1 MNRFARLATRLLA
14 VPLGVVWVEPSA
26 EAAGAVP
33 ECWPPGTSPDPGVL
47 VCCRR
52 VARDGRPSFL
62 SHTGDGD
69 GGASFAF
76 AGVPLVGGAGEVLG
90 VLAVTDPGLRAWSE
104 EDVRDLSDIA
114 AACSAQMQMRTRSE
128 IVSQAREAAED
139 AAHAAAGEATR
150 VHALL
155 NRSELLLRASEDLAD
170 TSGLADVRR
179 RVGDVVSGDLKPALI
194 DLVLV
199 RQGMLHHV
207 LHPVGDAFA
216 STGGTGGAGGTGEDG
231 GTGGGGAEA
240 FPLGSDWPVAR
251 AVRENRMIVVQAP
264 PEGGE
269 GGDTA
274 AALPLATPAFGT
286 LDHGTAAC
294 LPLRGTRGTLGA
306 LVLGWETPY
315 GIGVDERAVLTTL
328 AGYTAQAVERALHLD
343 QRVTVARQLQR
354 AMLTELPDVPGLE
367 LSALYRPAAQDDM
380 VGGDW
385 YDAYPLPVA
394 PGTNAAGAL
403 ALTVGDITGH
413 DIRAAALM
421 GQVRSM
427 LRQADHDHPGDGPE
441 QALGA
446 LERACRGLRL
456 RASGTAVHAH
466 LIPAGDGSWQ
476 LRWSNAGHPAP
487 LLVGPDGTVEALT
500 EHDVLLHHALEPGPR
515 TCGSRSLA
523 PGSTLLLYTDG
534 LVERP
539 GGDIEDDVDRLA
551 HSLAAAPDVPLDALL
566 GSLMDAVASRDAR
579 DDAVLFAVR
588 VGAPDRS
595 RASKS

>member
-14 VPLGVVWVEPSA
+14 VPLGLVWLEPAA

-33 ECWPPGTSPDPGVL
+33 ECWPAGVAPDPAVL
-47 VCCRR
+47 ACCRQ
-52 VARDGRPSFL
+52 VAEDGRPRFL
-62 SHTGDGD
+62 SHAGGGDGPP
-69 GGASFAF
+69 FAF
-76 AGVPLVGGAGEVLG
+76 GGVPLVGGSGELLG
-90 VLAVTDPGLRAWSE
+90 VLAVADRDLRTWSE
-104 EDVRDLSDIA
+104 DDVRDLSDLA
-114 AACSAQMQMRTRSE
+114 AACSAQMRMRSRSE
-128 IVSQAREAAED
+128 TVRQAREAAED

-150 VHALL
+150 AHELL
-155 NRSELLLRASEDLAD
+155 SRSVLLLRASEDLAD
-170 TSGLADVRR
+170 TSGLEDVRR
-179 RVGDVVSGDLKPALI
+179 RVGDLVSGDLKPARI

-207 LHPVGDAFA
+207 LSPADGDCAA
-216 STGGTGGAGGTGEDG
+216 PGAAGGTA
-231 GTGGGGAEA
+231 TEA

-251 AVRENRMIVVQAP
+251 AVRENRMIVVHAP
-264 PEGGE
+264 PERDGA
-269 GGDTA
+269 DTA
-274 AALPLATPAFGT
+274 DGLPLATPAFDT

-294 LPLRGTRGTLGA
+294 LPLRGTHGTLGA
-306 LVLGWETPY
+306 LVLGWDAPY

-343 QRVTVARQLQR
+343 ERVTVAQQLQR
-354 AMLTELPDVPGLE
+354 AMLTELPEVPGLE
-367 LSALYRPAAQDDM
+367 LSALYRPAGQDDM

-394 PGTNAAGAL
+394 PGTDAAGAL

-413 DIRAAALM
+413 DMRAASLM

-427 LRQADHDHPGDGPE
+427 LRQADHDHPGDGPD

-446 LERACRGLRL
+446 LERACRRL
-456 RASGTAVHAH
+456 HLPASGTALHAH
-466 LIPAGDGSWQ
+466 LTPAGAGHWL

-487 LLVGPDGTVEALT
+487 LLATADGAVESLT

-515 TCGSRSLA
+515 TCAGRSLA

-534 LVERP
+534 LVEEP
-539 GGDIEDDVDRLA
+539 GGDIEDNVGRLA
-551 HSLAAAPDVPLDALL
+551 HRLATAPPDVALDVLL
-566 GSLMDAVASRDAR
+566 RSLLDAVAPRDAR

-588 VGAPDRS
+588 ICAP
-595 RASKS
+595 

>member
-14 VPLGVVWVEPSA
+14 VPLGVVWLEPSA

-52 VARDGRPSFL
+52 VAQDGRPRFL
-62 SHTGDGD
+62 PHADD
-69 GGASFAF
+69 GGGTPFAF
-76 AGVPLVGGAGEVLG
+76 AGVPLVGGSGEVLG
-90 VLAVTDPGLRAWSE
+90 VLAVTDHGLREWSE
-104 EDVRDLSDIA
+104 DDVRDLSDLA
-114 AACSAQMQMRTRSE
+114 AACSAQMRMRTRSE
-128 IVSQAREAAED
+128 IVRQAREAAEY

-170 TSGLADVRR
+170 TSGLADVRQ

-199 RQGMLHHV
+199 RRGMLHHV
-207 LHPVGDAFA
+207 LHPVDDAFA
-216 STGGTGGAGGTGEDG
+216 STGGAGEDG
-231 GTGGGGAEA
+231 GTGGGRAEA

-264 PEGGE
+264 WEGE
-269 GGDTA
+269 GADTA
-274 AALPLATPAFGT
+274 PAFPLATPAFDT
-286 LDHGTAAC
+286 LGHGTAAC

-306 LVLGWETPY
+306 LVLGWDTPY

-343 QRVTVARQLQR
+343 ERVTVARQLQR

-394 PGTNAAGAL
+394 PGTNAGGAL

-413 DIRAAALM
+413 DMRAAALM

-446 LERACRGLRL
+446 LERACRRLRL
-456 RASGTAVHAH
+456 PASGTAVHAH
-466 LIPAGDGSWQ
+466 LAPAGDGSWQ

-487 LLVGPDGTVEALT
+487 LLVGADGTVEALT

-515 TCGSRSLA
+515 TCDSRSLA

-551 HSLAAAPDVPLDALL
+551 HRLATAAPDVPLDALL
-566 GSLMDAVASRDAR
+566 RSLMDAVASREAR

-588 VGAPDRS
+588 VGAPDRA

>member
-14 VPLGVVWVEPSA
+14 VPLGLVWLEPAA

-33 ECWPPGTSPDPGVL
+33 ECWPTGTGPDPAVL
-47 VCCRR
+47 AYCRR
-52 VARDGRPSFL
+52 VAGDGRPRFL
-62 SHTGDGD
+62 SHAGDDD
-69 GGASFAF
+69 GAPFAF
-76 AGVPLVGGAGEVLG
+76 GGVPLVGGSGELLG
-90 VLAVTDPGLRAWSE
+90 VLAVADRAPRAWSE
-104 EDVRDLSDIA
+104 DDVRDLSDLA
-114 AACSAQMQMRTRSE
+114 AACSAQMRMRTRSE
-128 IVSQAREAAED
+128 TVRQAREAAED

-150 VHALL
+150 VHELL

-170 TSGLADVRR
+170 TSGLEDVRQ
-179 RVGDVVSGDLKPALI
+179 RVGDLVSGDLKPARI

-199 RQGMLHHV
+199 RQGILHHV
-207 LHPVGDAFA
+207 LSPVDGDFA
-216 STGGTGGAGGTGEDG
+216 TPGGAGVAGTG
-231 GTGGGGAEA
+231 A

-251 AVRENRMIVVQAP
+251 AVRENRMIVVRTP
-264 PEGGE
+264 PESDGA
-269 GGDTA
+269 DTA
-274 AALPLATPAFGT
+274 PGRRPLATPAFDT

-294 LPLRGTRGTLGA
+294 LPLRGTHGTLGA
-306 LVLGWETPY
+306 LVLGWDAPH

-343 QRVTVARQLQR
+343 ERVTVARQLQR

-385 YDAYPLPVA
+385 YDTYPLPVA
-394 PGTNAAGAL
+394 PGTKAAGAV

-413 DIRAAALM
+413 DTRAASLM

-446 LERACRGLRL
+446 LERACRRL
-456 RASGTAVHAH
+456 HLPASGTALHAH
-466 LIPAGDGSWQ
+466 LIPMGDGHWQ

-487 LLVGPDGTVEALT
+487 LLVTADGAVESLT
-500 EHDVLLHHALEPGPR
+500 KHDVLLHHALEPGPR
-515 TCGSRSLA
+515 TCDSRSLA
-523 PGSTLLLYTDG
+523 PGTTLLLYTDG
-534 LVERP
+534 LVEEP
-539 GGDIEDDVDRLA
+539 GGDIEDNVDRLA
-551 HSLAAAPDVPLDALL
+551 HRLAAAPPDVPLDGLL
-566 GSLMDAVASRDAR
+566 RSLMDAVAPRDAR

-588 VGAPDRS
+588 VCAP
-595 RASKS
+595 